1 MFRQEPLLG
10 FGLPRLC
17 SQVEVSE
24 LDAAQMP
31 WRPKD
36 EMLHPVEGRFLV
48 QRVGSTCPCRRS
60 TFRSLE
66 MAQHIQGRVG
76 RKVQFLLEGFFGF
89 LDLSLYHRV
98 QLCPKDEMDAIQLGH
113 LLCDR
118 LRRAKPCSIT
128 LFKDHWTDFVMYLYR
143 SES

>member
-1 MFRQEPLLG
+1 
-10 FGLPRLC
+10 
-17 SQVEVSE
+17 
-24 LDAAQMP
+24 MP

-66 MAQHIQGRVG
+66 MAQQIQGRVG

-89 LDLSLYHRV
+89 LDLSLYQRELAELGSFDHHNFLNHRV
-98 QLCPKDEMDAIQLGH
+98 APSL
-113 LLCDR
+113 
-118 LRRAKPCSIT
+118 
-128 LFKDHWTDFVMYLYR
+128 V
-143 SES
+143 